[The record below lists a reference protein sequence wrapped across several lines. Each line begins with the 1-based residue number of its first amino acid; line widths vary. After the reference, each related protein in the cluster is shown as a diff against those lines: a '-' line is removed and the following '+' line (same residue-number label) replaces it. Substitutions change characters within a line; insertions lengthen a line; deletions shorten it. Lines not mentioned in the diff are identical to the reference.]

1 MQSSNQQAGSPYT
14 TAVLPSKR
22 KWKLGA
28 AVLGLASIAGG
39 LAVNNYL
46 NPLTE
51 TTNAKPVGGSTG
63 STLPPDKTVTS
74 DPIPYQF
81 GEVQL
86 NVTRTAG
93 KISAIDVGQSS
104 ATDGREQAF
113 PYLVDYAIK
122 AQGTSFAN
130 LGGATY
136 TTDAF
141 KAALDS
147 AIKKLG

>member
-1 MQSSNQQAGSPYT
+1 MQSSNQLGGSPYT

-51 TTNAKPVGGSTG
+51 TTTAKQADGSSG

-74 DPIPYQF
+74 DPIPYQY

>member
-1 MQSSNQQAGSPYT
+1 
-14 TAVLPSKR
+14 LPSKR

-51 TTNAKPVGGSTG
+51 TTTAKPVGGSTG
-63 STLPPDKTVTS
+63 STLPPDMTVTS
-74 DPIPYQF
+74 DQVPYQF
-81 GEVQL
+81 GTIEL
-86 NVTRTAG
+86 SVTRKAG

-104 ATDGREQAF
+104 ATNGREQAF